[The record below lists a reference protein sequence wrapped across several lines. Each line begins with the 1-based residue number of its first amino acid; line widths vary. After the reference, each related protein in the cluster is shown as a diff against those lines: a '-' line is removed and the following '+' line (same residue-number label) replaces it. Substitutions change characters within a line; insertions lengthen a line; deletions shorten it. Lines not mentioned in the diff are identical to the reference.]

1 MQKITVRRIVLGSIL
16 LCMSL
21 FAMFALFFDVLR
33 LNVSNGVGAAL
44 KAVGYSVSDNG
55 FAFACGN
62 SIFVSELNEYR
73 LAYYI
78 AGLDGLNVTCRVF
91 NIIFIVAAAAAIV
104 LTVLWFFFGRGD
116 VMARVALGLSA
127 AVACGYMVM
136 GIITR
141 TAVVESYTYALMS
154 NYELDEG
161 VVGMVLQLL
170 ADALALENR
179 TSIKR
184 LVASNI
190 HTYAYVPMIIIG
202 VLIIAY
208 YTAAALLKSAAKN
221 EENGKVK
228 AAEAE
233 TVNVESSPAPETDF
247 DRLREL
253 KKLFDDGVLTEEEF
267 VEQKSL
273 VLGKRQ

>member
-1 MQKITVRRIVLGSIL
+1 MRKITARRIVLGSIL

-21 FAMFALFFDVLR
+21 FAMFSLFFDVLR

-62 SIFVSELNEYR
+62 SIFISELNEYGVT
-73 LAYYI
+73 YYI
-78 AGLDGLNVTCRVF
+78 AGLDGLNVVCRVF
-91 NIIFIVAAAAAIV
+91 GIIFIVAAAAAIV
-104 LTVLWFFFGRGD
+104 LTVVWFFFGRGD
-116 VMARVALGLSA
+116 AMARVALGLSA

-136 GIITR
+136 GIVVR
-141 TAVVESYTYALMS
+141 TAVVESYTYALMG

-161 VVGMVLQLL
+161 LVGLILQPLV
-170 ADALALENR
+170 DALALENR

-184 LVASNI
+184 LVSGNI

-202 VLIIAY
+202 LLIIAY
-208 YTAAALLKSAAKN
+208 YAAAALLKSAAKN
-221 EENGKVK
+221 EESGKVK
-228 AAEAE
+228 AVAAD
-233 TVNVESSPAPETDF
+233 TVNAGSAPEPETDF

>member
-1 MQKITVRRIVLGSIL
+1 
-16 LCMSL
+16 
-21 FAMFALFFDVLR
+21 
-33 LNVSNGVGAAL
+33 
-44 KAVGYSVSDNG
+44 
-55 FAFACGN
+55 
-62 SIFVSELNEYR
+62 
-73 LAYYI
+73 
-78 AGLDGLNVTCRVF
+78 
-91 NIIFIVAAAAAIV
+91 
-104 LTVLWFFFGRGD
+104 
-116 VMARVALGLSA
+116 
-127 AVACGYMVM
+127 
-136 GIITR
+136 
-141 TAVVESYTYALMS
+141 
-154 NYELDEG
+154 
-161 VVGMVLQLL
+161 MVLQLL
-170 ADALALENR
+170 ADALALEDR

-184 LVASNI
+184 LVADNI

-228 AAEAE
+228 AVEAE
-233 TVNVESSPAPETDF
+233 TVNAESSPTPETDF

>member
-1 MQKITVRRIVLGSIL
+1 
-16 LCMSL
+16 
-21 FAMFALFFDVLR
+21 
-33 LNVSNGVGAAL
+33 
-44 KAVGYSVSDNG
+44 
-55 FAFACGN
+55 
-62 SIFVSELNEYR
+62 
-73 LAYYI
+73 
-78 AGLDGLNVTCRVF
+78 
-91 NIIFIVAAAAAIV
+91 
-104 LTVLWFFFGRGD
+104 
-116 VMARVALGLSA
+116 
-127 AVACGYMVM
+127 
-136 GIITR
+136 
-141 TAVVESYTYALMS
+141 
-154 NYELDEG
+154 
-161 VVGMVLQLL
+161 MVLQLL
-170 ADALALENR
+170 ADALALEDR

-208 YTAAALLKSAAKN
+208 YTVAALLKSAAKN

-233 TVNVESSPAPETDF
+233 TVNAESSPTPETDF
-247 DRLREL
+247 DKLREL